1 MAESRLVLETGA
13 AGVGTASGLPKEGK
27 AGHARRAFNFTRS
40 GPYFAGLLLL
50 AVVAYWP
57 TYFSRILSADHY
69 THFHASLAAL
79 WILMLAAQPTL
90 IRLKRLALHRLLG
103 TVSYVLAPLIV
114 VSIAL
119 LAHSRIKGLTGE
131 AYAIQT
137 YILYLQV
144 SLTVLFG
151 LSYALAIYKRR
162 TVALHARFMVCTA
175 FTLIDPVVIRLM
187 FWMGSR
193 TPTWN
198 YQWVTF
204 GLTDLVIFALIFM
217 ERRAKSG
224 RKVFPVMLAVF
235 VLAQIP
241 ALLGLTNTAPWQAFA
256 RWFAALPLT

>member
-1 MAESRLVLETGA
+1 
-13 AGVGTASGLPKEGK
+13 
-27 AGHARRAFNFTRS
+27 
-40 GPYFAGLLLL
+40 
-50 AVVAYWP
+50 VVAYWP
-57 TYFSRILSADHY
+57 SYFSRILSADHY

-90 IRLKRLALHRLLG
+90 IRMKRLALHRLLG
-103 TVSYVLAPLIV
+103 AISYVLAPLIV
-114 VSIAL
+114 VSIML
-119 LAHSRIKGLTGE
+119 LAHSRIKGLSGE

-151 LSYALAIYKRR
+151 VAYALAIYTRH

-204 GLTDLVIFALIFM
+204 GLTDLVIVALIFM
-217 ERRAKSG
+217 ERRSKSG
-224 RKVFPVMLAVF
+224 RLVFPVTLAVF
-235 VLAQIP
+235 VLAQTP
-241 ALLGLTNTAPWQAFA
+241 ALFGLTNTAPWQAFA